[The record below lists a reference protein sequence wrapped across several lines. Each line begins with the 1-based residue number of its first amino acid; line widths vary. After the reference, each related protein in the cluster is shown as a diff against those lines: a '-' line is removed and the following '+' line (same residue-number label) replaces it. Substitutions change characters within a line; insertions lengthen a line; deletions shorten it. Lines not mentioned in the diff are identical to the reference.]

1 MKIEYLA
8 IMLVLSILA
17 APALGAPQVVPLGQ
31 YNVTLDLGDKAV
43 TAEPKPSAST
53 LSSEI
58 HSTVFRG
65 DGPSDYGTISLYY
78 YETAPISTA
87 DERLWGTMKAICRPV
102 RFPNAGTIGD
112 RSGLITTG
120 DAMVAHG
127 FGQRCYGA
135 LVPLP
140 SQGKSLVE
148 FLVIGHFTN
157 ETLNEQFV
165 KTARISQ
172 M

>member
-1 MKIEYLA
+1 MKIEYLVVVLA
-8 IMLVLSILA
+8 ISILA
-17 APALGAPQVVPLGQ
+17 APALGASQVVPLWQ
-31 YNVTLDLGDKAV
+31 YNVTLDFGDKVV
-43 TAEPKPSAST
+43 TAEPQPPTST
-53 LSSEI
+53 LSSASY
-58 HSTVFRG
+58 STIFRG
-65 DGPSDYGTISLYY
+65 DDPSDYGSISLYF

-87 DERLWGTMKAICRPV
+87 DERLWGTMKAICRPA

-112 RSGLITTG
+112 RSGLMTTG
-120 DAMVAHG
+120 DAKVAHG

-135 LVPLP
+135 LVPLT

-172 M
+172 I